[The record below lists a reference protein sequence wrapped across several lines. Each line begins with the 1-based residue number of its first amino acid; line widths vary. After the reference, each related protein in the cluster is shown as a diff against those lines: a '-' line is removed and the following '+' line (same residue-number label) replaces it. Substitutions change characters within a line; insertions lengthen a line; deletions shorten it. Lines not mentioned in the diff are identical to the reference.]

1 MIYEFNTFC
10 SLRYIFFVIRATIRF
25 LFKLLHLRL
34 HSSGG
39 TPPTTALSLTQ
50 RAETYQPPYSP
61 EKARHLFISPS
72 RRKNFPRLGKFFRSD
87 LVFTTPP
94 LLTARTPLIQ
104 NTPSR
109 FRKENTMECFYETL
123 ASDSYCTLFSRR
135 RTAPGSSLMS

>member
-10 SLRYIFFVIRATIRF
+10 SLRYIFFVIQATIRF
-25 LFKLLHLRL
+25 LFKRLHLRL

-39 TPPTTALSLTQ
+39 TPPTTALGLTQ
-50 RAETYQPPYSP
+50 RTETYQPPYSP
-61 EKARHLFISPS
+61 EKARHLFIFPS

-87 LVFTTPP
+87 LVFTKP
-94 LLTARTPLIQ
+94 PLIQ

-135 RTAPGSSLMS
+135 RTASGSSLMS

>member
-34 HSSGG
+34 HSPGG
-39 TPPTTALSLTQ
+39 TPLTTALSLTQ

-61 EKARHLFISPS
+61 EKARHLFIFPS

-87 LVFTTPP
+87 LVFTKP
-94 LLTARTPLIQ
+94 PLIQ

-135 RTAPGSSLMS
+135 RTASGSSLMS